1 MPTCYRHPNRET
13 GVSCSS
19 CGRPICPEC
28 MTPTPVGM
36 RCPECANQ
44 RTRVVRNPTGTPTAL
59 SVGGFPATVV
69 LIAINVI
76 VYLIEVVHGSGGFS
90 ISIGTA
96 YDLGALWGPAV
107 HENGDWWRTITSG
120 FVHFSILHIAFNMYL
135 LFILGRLLEPSIGTV
150 RFVTLYFA
158 SLLAGSFLALWF
170 TPESVSAGASGAI
183 FGLIG
188 AAFVIAR
195 GRKLDA
201 IAGQIGILI
210 VINLVF
216 TFADTGVSLGA
227 HLGGLVAGVLCGL
240 LIIAGEQGRY
250 ARNLSRDKRMAFEVV
265 AMSALGVLSFVL
277 ALAAAGWG
285 APYFGG

>member
-1 MPTCYRHPNRET
+1 
-13 GVSCSS
+13 
-19 CGRPICPEC
+19 

-36 RCPECANQ
+36 RCPECSNQ

-59 SVGGFPATVV
+59 AAGGFPATVV

-90 ISIGTA
+90 ISIQTA

-107 HENGDWWRTITSG
+107 HENGEWWRIVTSG

-135 LFILGRLLEPSIGTV
+135 LFILGRLLEPSIGTI

-170 TPESVSAGASGAI
+170 TPDSVSAGASGAI

-195 GRKLDA
+195 GRRLDA

-216 TFADTGVSLGA
+216 TFADRGVSLGA

-250 ARNLSRDKRMAFEVV
+250 ARNLSRGKRIAFEVA
-265 AMSALGVLSFVL
+265 AMAALGVLSFVL
-277 ALAAAGWG
+277 ALAAAG
-285 APYFGG
+285 

>member
-1 MPTCYRHPNRET
+1 
-13 GVSCSS
+13 
-19 CGRPICPEC
+19 

-59 SVGGFPATVV
+59 AAGGFPATVV

-76 VYLIEVVHGSGGFS
+76 VYLIEVVHGSGGLS
-90 ISIGTA
+90 IGIGTA

-107 HENGDWWRTITSG
+107 HVEGEWWRTITSG
-120 FVHFSILHIAFNMYL
+120 FVHFSILHIGFNMYL

-158 SLLAGSFLALWF
+158 SLLAGSFGALLL
-170 TPESVSAGASGAI
+170 TPDSVSAGASGAI
-183 FGLIG
+183 FGVIG
-188 AAFVIAR
+188 ATFVIAR

-210 VINLVF
+210 ILNLVF

-227 HLGGLVAGVLCGL
+227 HGGGLIAGVLCGL
-240 LIIAGEQGRY
+240 LIVAGEQGRY
-250 ARNLSRDKRMAFEVV
+250 GRNLTREKRTAIEVA
-265 AMSALGVLSFVL
+265 AMSALGIASFIL

-285 APYFGG
+285 APYG